1 MAATQVDIRR
11 WFETAKE
18 QNATH
23 LIVACDT
30 WDWDDYPVYVDKSQ
44 DVRKEERRIQSS
56 EMQKVMEVYNINM
69 DMESQLREYRSFNY

>member
-1 MAATQVDIRR
+1 MAATQIDIRR
-11 WFETAKE
+11 WFETAKK

-56 EMQKVMEVYNINM
+56 EMQKVMEVYNISM